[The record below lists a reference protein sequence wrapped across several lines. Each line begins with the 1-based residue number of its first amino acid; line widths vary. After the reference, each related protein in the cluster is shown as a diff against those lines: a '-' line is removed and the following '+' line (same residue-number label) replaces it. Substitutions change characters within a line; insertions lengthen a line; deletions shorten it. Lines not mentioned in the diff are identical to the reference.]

1 MEQVENAPQKKKVKK
16 GCLIGGIAALVVLIL
31 LIALIAGSGDSES
44 EPQQGKTQTKS
55 KVEAKKSPWTA
66 SEQTDE
72 MSGDVFYFNETK
84 SLNEIEFTFPYQGGS
99 TFGLTVRGKA
109 GQTPEVILTVSKG
122 QFMTSLSGSEY
133 LRLKFDEEEVIKV
146 TYNSAADGSAETIFL
161 NSTSMVLK
169 KLAAAKKLKVEA
181 PFFQDGR
188 QIIEFD
194 VDGFTWEH

>member
-16 GCLIGGIAALVVLIL
+16 GCLIGGIAALAVLIL
-31 LIALIAGSGDSES
+31 MIALMSGGGDSS
-44 EPQQGKTQTKS
+44 SDPQQGEAQTES
-55 KVEAKKSPWTA
+55 QADVKKCPWTA

-99 TFGLTVRGKA
+99 TFWLTVRGKA
-109 GQTPEVILTVSKG
+109 GQTPDVILTVSKG
-122 QFMTSLSGSEY
+122 QFMSSISGSEY
-133 LRLKFDEEEVIKV
+133 LRLKFDEEEAFKV

-161 NSTSMVLK
+161 NSESKVLK

-188 QIIEFD
+188 KIIEFD
-194 VDGFTWEH
+194 VEGFTWEH